1 MSEDEHVRGGQHE
14 EQGDEVEGHLHG
26 RRIGAADEGSTEG
39 EDDDFE
45 AHQKRMSHPKKA

>member
-1 MSEDEHVRGGQHE
+1 MSEDEYKKAANRDE
-14 EQGDEVEGHLHG
+14 ETDEVEGHLHG

-45 AHQKRMSHPKKA
+45 AHVKRESPKKA